1 MHISFISKKIS
12 LKNEPSISD
21 RTNNMLIKEDKENL
35 RYHNVKTN
43 NFGDSLNKDIVE
55 ISPSSIAKRLVNN
68 LNINAEKNNNYTLK
82 EQSKIEDE
90 DNKNHDNFSSKREFK
105 KNTETN
111 KNSQIEVKNR
121 ILKDDYDKAIQSR
134 NDKYM
139 SDDKNKN
146 FSNNATIL
154 SIADNNIPIKD
165 ITLDSNIM
173 STNRDYLLREKI
185 KQMNLNS
192 INESQAKNLTTSKKI
207 IPNETITDDSVQQNV
222 INQMNANNS
231 DKKKSLS
238 EIESKRAKFMEKM
251 NGLKKTSVQDSAQK
265 IEKENINT
273 ADTTN
278 PPEIKKSFNINALIK
293 NLENHRKGNFF
304 LNLRIN

>member
-1 MHISFISKKIS
+1 
-12 LKNEPSISD
+12 
-21 RTNNMLIKEDKENL
+21 
-35 RYHNVKTN
+35 
-43 NFGDSLNKDIVE
+43 
-55 ISPSSIAKRLVNN
+55 
-68 LNINAEKNNNYTLK
+68 
-82 EQSKIEDE
+82 
-90 DNKNHDNFSSKREFK
+90 
-105 KNTETN
+105 
-111 KNSQIEVKNR
+111 
-121 ILKDDYDKAIQSR
+121 
-134 NDKYM
+134 M

-273 ADTTN
+273 ADTIN